1 MQAVALNALS
11 GWRWVCEGW
20 ALFRTQPLA
29 FFSWAMFI
37 SLLLMIASIT
47 PPIGPVV
54 FVILMPAVTV
64 VTLSA
69 GRHAAQ
75 GHKILLSHWL
85 EPLKPP
91 TVFKRLLG
99 MGALYLVTCLL
110 LGLLAF
116 MPFAAEVTEALKD
129 LTGSN
134 NLMPLLEAVRTPM
147 IIFAIFYMLMAAL
160 FWYAPVLV
168 AWHKVGLLQALF
180 FSGIA
185 CWRNKWVFLIYGAS
199 WLGVFVA
206 IDSAMSVLVWVGLS
220 SSIAATLQ
228 VPINIIGGAV
238 LYCSFYPSYAS
249 VFLASAD
256 EQVPAQDA
264 AP

>member
-11 GWRWVCEGW
+11 GWRWVCEGV

-47 PPIGPVV
+47 PPVGPIV
-54 FVILMPAVTV
+54 FVMLMPAVTV

-69 GRHAAQ
+69 GRHADQ
-75 GHKILLSHWL
+75 GHKMLLGMWF
-85 EPLKPP
+85 EPLKPKG
-91 TVFKRLLG
+91 VFRKLLG
-99 MGALYLVTCLL
+99 MGALYLLVCLL

-116 MPFAAEVTEALKD
+116 LPFAAEVTEALQSV
-129 LTGSN
+129 TASN
-134 NLMPLLEAVRTPM
+134 NLLPLFEAVRTPM
-147 IIFAIFYMLMAAL
+147 MIFAIFYVLMAAL
-160 FWYAPVLV
+160 FWYAPVLL
-168 AWHKVGLLQALF
+168 AWHQISLLQSLF

-185 CWRNKWVFLIYGAS
+185 CWRNKWVFLIYGLS
-199 WLGVFVA
+199 WLAVFLA
-206 IDSAMSVLVWVGLS
+206 IDSAMSLLVWIGLS
-220 SSIAATLQ
+220 SSLAATIQ

-249 VFLASAD
+249 VFLAPA
-256 EQVPAQDA
+256 EQAPAEHTVV
-264 AP
+264 

>member
-99 MGALYLVTCLL
+99 MGALYLC
-110 LGLLAF
+110 
-116 MPFAAEVTEALKD
+116 
-129 LTGSN
+129 
-134 NLMPLLEAVRTPM
+134 PLLPRSPKRSR
-147 IIFAIFYMLMAAL
+147 IS
-160 FWYAPVLV
+160 
-168 AWHKVGLLQALF
+168 QAQ
-180 FSGIA
+180 
-185 CWRNKWVFLIYGAS
+185 
-199 WLGVFVA
+199 
-206 IDSAMSVLVWVGLS
+206 
-220 SSIAATLQ
+220 TT
-228 VPINIIGGAV
+228 
-238 LYCSFYPSYAS
+238 
-249 VFLASAD
+249 
-256 EQVPAQDA
+256 
-264 AP
+264 

>member
-11 GWRWVCEGW
+11 GWRWVSDGW

-37 SLLLMIASIT
+37 SLLLMVASIT
-47 PPIGPVV
+47 PPIGPILFVV
-54 FVILMPAVTV
+54 LMPAVTV

-75 GHKILLSHWL
+75 GHKMLLTMWL
-85 EPLKPP
+85 EPLKP
-91 TVFKRLLG
+91 VGVLKKLLA
-99 MGALYLVTCLL
+99 MGSLYLITCLL
-110 LGLLAF
+110 LGLIAF
-116 MPFAAEVTEALKD
+116 MPFAAEVTEALKSITD
-129 LTGSN
+129 TN
-134 NLMPLLEAVRTPM
+134 NLSPLMAAVRTPM
-147 IIFAIFYMLMAAL
+147 IIFAVFYTLMAAI

-168 AWHKVGLLQALF
+168 AWHQISTLQALF

-185 CWRNKWVFLIYGAS
+185 CWRNKWVFLVYGLS
-199 WLGVFVA
+199 WLAIFLA
-206 IDSAMSVLVWVGLS
+206 IDSALSVLVWIGFPNTL
-220 SSIAATLQ
+220 AATVQ

-249 VFLASAD
+249 VFVETEPEPEA
-256 EQVPAQDA
+256 V
-264 AP
+264 